1 MFMINSVKYSRRGL
15 KLKFVANKWIWEGDK
30 KRWGKLFE
38 KKMEREQELGDF
50 VVENIDSARTQYK
63 AI

>member
-1 MFMINSVKYSRRGL
+1 MFMINLIKYSRRGL
-15 KLKFVANKWIWEGDK
+15 KWQIWANKWIWEGDK
-30 KRWGKLFE
+30 KKWGKLFE

-50 VVENIDSARTQYK
+50 TAEIMDSVRTQYK